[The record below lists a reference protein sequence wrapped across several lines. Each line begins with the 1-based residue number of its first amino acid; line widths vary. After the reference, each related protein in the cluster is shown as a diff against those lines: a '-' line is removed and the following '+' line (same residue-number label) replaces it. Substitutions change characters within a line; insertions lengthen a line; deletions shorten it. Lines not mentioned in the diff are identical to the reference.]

1 MFTIDKNLS
10 VEFRKKRAILFLT
23 REHVSELLELS
34 PITLRKIEKGEGK
47 INSKTYQKVMEWLIT
62 EN

>member
-1 MFTIDKNLS
+1 MFDVDKNLS
-10 VEFRKKRAILFLT
+10 VEFRKKRAVLFLT
-23 REHVSELLELS
+23 REHASQLLGLS

-47 INSKTYQKVMEWLIT
+47 INSKTYQKVMEWLIK

>member
-1 MFTIDKNLS
+1 MFTIDKKLS
-10 VEFRKKRAILFLT
+10 IEFRKKRAVLLLT

-34 PITLRKIEKGEGK
+34 PITLRKIEIGEGR
-47 INSKTYQKVMEWLIT
+47 INSKTYQKVMEWLIK

>member
-34 PITLRKIEKGEGK
+34 SITLRKIEKGEGK